1 MNFLM
6 IWSASTIVSVY
17 TVFNQVFKMIKE
29 FADEGYKINTK
40 DVDNINNNMPN
51 EVNNASR
58 LSLLSMFIPIYNL
71 FFALNFVK
79 KYENNKDMIFMY
91 LKSLGAIEEMED
103 FEKTEYQ
110 KNPTLMNF
118 IQVSRKYEEYLKKS
132 FKFTINDGNTTTEF
146 YCIFENGD
154 LRIVKTEGF
163 YSRYSEEK
171 QKELLCAI
179 MSDFFK
185 KIEGI
190 YGNVEEF
197 AKSLDGEKSIVINLE
212 HDDEAKNKEKE
223 KESISVKEK
232 YEKLRNQVSRDR
244 EIFDDPYRDDNN
256 KSLRLE

>member
-40 DVDNINNNMPN
+40 DVDNINNNMQN

-103 FEKTEYQ
+103 FEKTE
-110 KNPTLMNF
+110 
-118 IQVSRKYEEYLKKS
+118 
-132 FKFTINDGNTTTEF
+132 
-146 YCIFENGD
+146 
-154 LRIVKTEGF
+154 
-163 YSRYSEEK
+163 
-171 QKELLCAI
+171 
-179 MSDFFK
+179 
-185 KIEGI
+185 
-190 YGNVEEF
+190 
-197 AKSLDGEKSIVINLE
+197 
-212 HDDEAKNKEKE
+212 
-223 KESISVKEK
+223 
-232 YEKLRNQVSRDR
+232 
-244 EIFDDPYRDDNN
+244 
-256 KSLRLE
+256 